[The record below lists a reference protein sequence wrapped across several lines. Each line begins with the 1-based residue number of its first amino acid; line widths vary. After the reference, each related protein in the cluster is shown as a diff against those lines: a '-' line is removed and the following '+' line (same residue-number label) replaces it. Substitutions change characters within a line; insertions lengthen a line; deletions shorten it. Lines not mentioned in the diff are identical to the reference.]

1 MDSSSLSVLQY
12 NINTSDVLSA
22 LVRCTAPSD
31 NETYVIKCGMNGQ
44 WNTDITDN
52 CSSSNQKTTISEYY
66 KNKIYFNDYVCFTFD
81 RK

>member
-22 LVRCTAPSD
+22 LVRCTAPGD
-31 NETYVIKCGMNGQ
+31 NETYVIECGMNGQ

-52 CSSSNQKTTISEYY
+52 CSSPNILQTPTGEYY
-66 KNKIYFNDYVCFTFD
+66 NLFFLMF
-81 RK
+81 